1 MTVSDSWGLFTQNI
15 FPGKISFKN
24 STQGGETVSFENNTF
39 ITLDCLSL
47 SDRNKIVVVF
57 QKFKFEKSSAK
68 IKIFILKIDYP
79 SLRPPQKSHNADGF
93 SNFREKLE
101 TFLQTIMLCI
111 IEYDWNIFF
120 SSVLGVTFL
129 IKV

>member
-1 MTVSDSWGLFTQNI
+1 MTVQLHTPQSDLHLQGHKIRVIIIIMTVSDSWGLFTQNI

-68 IKIFILKIDYP
+68 IKILK
-79 SLRPPQKSHNADGF
+79 F
-93 SNFREKLE
+93 WKL
-101 TFLQTIMLCI
+101 I
-111 IEYDWNIFF
+111 IPHYGHLKKAI
-120 SSVLGVTFL
+120 
-129 IKV
+129 I